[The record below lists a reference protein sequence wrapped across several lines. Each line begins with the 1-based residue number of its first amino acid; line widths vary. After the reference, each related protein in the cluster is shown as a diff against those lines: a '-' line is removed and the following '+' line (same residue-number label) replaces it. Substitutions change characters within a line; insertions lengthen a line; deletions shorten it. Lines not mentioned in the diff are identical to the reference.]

1 MGGLNGEEDVR
12 ERKCEEGQLTIKDI
26 RGAIGKPATVGASL
40 NICERN
46 LNGIFK

>member
-1 MGGLNGEEDVR
+1 MGRRMQERSKGENVGG
-12 ERKCEEGQLTIKDI
+12 GQLTIKDT
-26 RGAIGKPATVGASL
+26 RGAIGKPATVEASL